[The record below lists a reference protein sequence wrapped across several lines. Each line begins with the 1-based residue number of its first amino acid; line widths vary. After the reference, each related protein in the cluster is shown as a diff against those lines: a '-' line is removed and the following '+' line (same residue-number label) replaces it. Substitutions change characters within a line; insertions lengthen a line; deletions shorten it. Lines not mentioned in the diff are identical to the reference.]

1 MSFGLIRGDITQ
13 VQANAIVNA
22 ANVKL
27 MPGGGVCGAIFKAA
41 GFEPLLEACM
51 AIGHCPVGEA
61 VATPGFAL
69 SKVII
74 HTAGPV
80 WKGGQYHEHILLENA
95 YRNSV
100 KLAVEKGCESI
111 AFPLIS
117 AGIFGYPKNLAFD
130 VASQVLRECAE
141 QYDIHIILVLFE
153 SIKLLNTRQ
162 EADLMRYIEWREQQT
177 EADDTLELNAHN
189 ASEEDFD
196 DFAEGMPDF
205 MSAPFLEKAN
215 LKHASESCHISLEEA
230 LEEVE
235 PSFSEYLV
243 NLILERCDNP
253 AQIYKKA
260 NIDRKLFSKIRNN
273 REYKPGKAVVLAFAV
288 ALELDWEET
297 SDLLA
302 SAGYAFSHS
311 SRFDIIVEYYIK
323 RENYDI
329 FEINEALF
337 QYEQPLL
344 GSQGG

>member
-1 MSFGLIRGDITQ
+1 MSFELIRGDITQ
-13 VQANAIVNA
+13 VQADAIVDA

-41 GFEPLLEACM
+41 GFESLLEACM
-51 AIGHCPVGEA
+51 AIGHCPVGMA

-100 KLAVEKGCESI
+100 KLAVEKECQSI

-117 AGIFGYPKNLAFD
+117 AGIFGYPKDLAFD

-141 QYDIHIILVLFE
+141 QYDIHIILVLFD
-153 SIKLLNTRQ
+153 SMKLLNSRQ
-162 EADLMRYIEWREQQT
+162 EADLMRYIEWREQQP
-177 EADDTLELNAHN
+177 EADDTFEADEQAAWDKDFHDSAECMSDLAAQVLQEK
-189 ASEEDFD
+189 ASSRC
-196 DFAEGMPDF
+196 
-205 MSAPFLEKAN
+205 MSA
-215 LKHASESCHISLEEA
+215 SCPPSLEEA
-230 LEEVE
+230 LEEIK
-235 PSFSEYLV
+235 PLFSEYLIH
-243 NLILERCDNP
+243 LILERCDNP

-288 ALELDWEET
+288 ALELNWYET
-297 SDLLA
+297 VDLLA

-323 RENYDI
+323 NEKYDI

-344 GSQGG
+344 GSQIY